1 MTKNINRGN
10 LPTDNLY
17 LSSLDIM
24 DGQLTDYNNYMQT
37 STDGG
42 RVRKRR
48 QVGGS
53 GAEGD
58 AEGLQQS
65 KPESKTVR
73 YLFATGLVAYGAG
86 IFYLM
91 LRDQNHSKDIIFKT
105 S

>member
-1 MTKNINRGN
+1 MTKNINKGD
-10 LPTDNLY
+10 LSTDNLY

-24 DGQLTDYNNYMQT
+24 DGQLTDYNDYMQT
-37 STDGG
+37 STTGG
-42 RVRKRR
+42 KVRRRR
-48 QVGGS
+48 QAVDKDVDENS
-53 GAEGD
+53 N
-58 AEGLQQS
+58 GLS
-65 KPESKTVR
+65 FKPECKTVR

>member
-1 MTKNINRGN
+1 MTKNINKGD
-10 LPTDNLY
+10 LSTDNLY

-24 DGQLTDYNNYMQT
+24 DGQLTDYNDYIMQT
-37 STDGG
+37 STTGG
-42 RVRKRR
+42 KVRKRR
-48 QVGGS
+48 QAGIKDVDENS
-53 GAEGD
+53 N
-58 AEGLQQS
+58 GLYF

>member
-1 MTKNINRGN
+1 MTKNINN
-10 LPTDNLY
+10 ENSLADTLY

-24 DGQLTDYNNYMQT
+24 DGQLADYNMQAPVPT
-37 STDGG
+37 SSG

-48 QVGGS
+48 QVGCS
-53 GAEGD
+53 DTPPNENR
-58 AEGLQQS
+58 LYF

-73 YLFATGLVAYGAG
+73 YLLATGLVAYGAG

>member
-1 MTKNINRGN
+1 MTKNINKVD
-10 LPTDNLY
+10 LSTDNLY

-24 DGQLTDYNNYMQT
+24 DDQLTDYNDYMQT
-37 STDGG
+37 STIGG
-42 RVRKRR
+42 KVRRRR
-48 QVGGS
+48 QAESKGS
-53 GAEGD
+53 YENRN
-58 AEGLQQS
+58 GLYC

-105 S
+105 